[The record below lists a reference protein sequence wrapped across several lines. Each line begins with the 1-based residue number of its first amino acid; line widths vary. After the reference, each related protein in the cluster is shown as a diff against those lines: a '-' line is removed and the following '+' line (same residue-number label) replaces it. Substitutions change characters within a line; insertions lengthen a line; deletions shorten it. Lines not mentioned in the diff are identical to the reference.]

1 MSSFPIEI
9 SVISLKLSPK
19 VAVVSTYTPI
29 TLPINFIA
37 TNICGYGRYA
47 PTCIPSIS
55 LFSQLYAWNVMM
67 LASRGAYGGSNTAYN
82 TCFGQG

>member
-1 MSSFPIEI
+1 MHWGSGIVWHADRENGSFPIEI

-47 PTCIPSIS
+47 PICIPAIATFF
-55 LFSQLYAWNVMM
+55 LVVGMK
-67 LASRGAYGGSNTAYN
+67 
-82 TCFGQG
+82 